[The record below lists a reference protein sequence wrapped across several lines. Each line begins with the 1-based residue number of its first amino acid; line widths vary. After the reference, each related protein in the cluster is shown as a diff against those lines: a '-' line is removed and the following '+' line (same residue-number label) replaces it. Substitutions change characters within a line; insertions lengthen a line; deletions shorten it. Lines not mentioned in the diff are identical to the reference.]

1 VKQLNEAHEEGDGE
15 FKIDGA
21 TFSQVR
27 CCQSM
32 FLNHPR
38 LTPALQ
44 VMFIGQIRN
53 ISTQATN
60 ITYRLDDGTGSIDVK
75 KWIDPDAREALEV
88 GATSTLQ
95 QDTYVKVWGK
105 LKQFSNKR
113 HVGATFVRPL
123 SDLNE
128 ISHHLLEATLVH
140 LHFSRGPIAAT
151 KGGAANNGGGMDTSM
166 GNGAGYGGGSE
177 PFLNGVS
184 ANAKK
189 VYRMIKE
196 TPQSNEGLHMSD
208 IANRLNMEINAC
220 GKAGEELMNSGVI
233 YTTVDDNT
241 WALLN
246 TGF

>member
-1 VKQLNEAHEEGDGE
+1 
-15 FKIDGA
+15 
-21 TFSQVR
+21 
-27 CCQSM
+27 
-32 FLNHPR
+32 
-38 LTPALQ
+38 
-44 VMFIGQIRN
+44 MFIGQVRN

-88 GATSTLQ
+88 GTASTLQ

-105 LKQFSNKR
+105 LKSFSNKR
-113 HVGATFVRPL
+113 HVGATFVRPI

-140 LHFSRGPIAAT
+140 LHLSRGPVAGT
-151 KGGAANNGGGMDTSM
+151 KGGVSNNGGAMDTSM
-166 GNGAGYGGGSE
+166 GNGAGYAGGE
-177 PFLNGVS
+177 QFLSTVS
-184 ANAKK
+184 ANARK
-189 VYRMIKE
+189 VYQIIKE
-196 TPQSNEGLHMSD
+196 TPQSNEGLHMHD
-208 IANRLNMEINAC
+208 IASRLNMEVNAC
-220 GKAGEELMNSGVI
+220 GKAGDELLNSGVI